1 MKNRFFKYYILSITL
16 AVFVWS
22 CETTTKDPEP
32 DLQPVT
38 LVSSTLVKEYTK
50 EQLVAS
56 LGTQGQTY
64 ALFIQGGV
72 KQYKLVYKTKNTDG
86 TEIQASGALVV
97 PVIANRNAPYPLA
110 SYQHGTIFNEKDAP
124 SYFSSEGDG
133 SMASLLA
140 TLGYI
145 VAAPDYIGYG
155 ASNTLPHTYEHR
167 EGLATAS
174 LDMLRAAKEFIKK
187 EKLSW
192 NNNVYIGGY
201 SEGGFAT
208 MALQKKIEEETGTE
222 FNLKASSCGAGA
234 YNKTLSFKT
243 IATAPSEANAGYNAS
258 YIWVLLT
265 YDRIYKLNRPLT
277 SYFAEPYASQIQ
289 KDKQNVSISAS
300 FNTIITDALKQSLI
314 NGTDTALMNAVK
326 DNDIFDWKPKT
337 PTLLLHG
344 NADTYVPYFNTQTA
358 YDAMIKRGATNV
370 KLISV
375 DKGTHST
382 SIQRFLQDTISFFA
396 TNQ

>member
-16 AVFVWS
+16 SVFIWS
-22 CETTTKDPEP
+22 CEKTTTEPEP
-32 DLQPVT
+32 EVQPVT
-38 LVSSTLVKEYTK
+38 LVSSTLIKEYTK
-50 EQLVAS
+50 DQLVAS
-56 LGTQGQTY
+56 LGTQGQQY

-86 TEIQASGALVV
+86 TEIQASGALIV
-97 PVIANRNAPYPLA
+97 PVIANRNTPYPLA
-110 SYQHGTIFNEKDAP
+110 GYQHGTIFNDKDAP
-124 SYFSSEGDG
+124 SYFTSEGEG
-133 SMASLLA
+133 SLASILA

-155 ASNTLPHTYEHR
+155 VSNTLPHTYEHR

-187 EKLSW
+187 EKINW
-192 NNNVYIGGY
+192 NNNLYIGGY

-243 IATAPSEANAGYNAS
+243 IATTPAEANPGYNAS

-265 YDRIYKLNRPLT
+265 YDRIYKLNRSLT
-277 SYFAEPYASQIQ
+277 SYFKEPYASQIQ
-289 KDKQNVSISAS
+289 KDKQNAVIAVS
-300 FNTIITDALKQSLI
+300 FDTILTDALKQSLA
-314 NGTDTALMNAVK
+314 NGTDAALTNAVK

-344 NADTYVPYFNTQTA
+344 NVDTYVPPFNTQTA
-358 YDAMIKRGATNV
+358 YDAMTKRGATNV
-370 KLISV
+370 KLIIV
-375 DKGTHST
+375 DKGNHGT
-382 SIQRFLQDTISFFA
+382 SIQPFLLDTISFFA
-396 TNQ
+396 SNQ